1 VPRLRRGGRSSAAPL
16 QVVESH
22 QPQKHWDMQ
31 NRRVHEPR
39 VAGSAGEWL
48 LERRFGVLKSAL
60 RAIVLF
66 VLIAA
71 TAYLAFYYAP
81 VEKSMGVIQ
90 KIFYIH
96 VSSALTSFIA
106 FGICFYANL
115 RYVFTRQP
123 KSDWL
128 GVSAAEVGLAF
139 ITVVLITGPIWAK
152 PVWGIWWTWDA
163 RLTLTFVLGLLYLS
177 YLLLRSMIE
186 EPDKRAL
193 FSALFGIFAFLDVPL
208 VYFSIRWW
216 RTQHPQPV
224 ILGGPGSG
232 LEPRMRVSYLLMW
245 GALTGLLILLLGA
258 RYKLE
263 ALRANVEDLRREA
276 EVQ

>member
-1 VPRLRRGGRSSAAPL
+1 
-16 QVVESH
+16 
-22 QPQKHWDMQ
+22 M
-31 NRRVHEPR
+31 
-39 VAGSAGEWL
+39 
-48 LERRFGVLKSAL
+48 LKSII
-60 RAIVLF
+60 RAAVLF
-66 VLIAA
+66 ALIAF
-71 TAYLAFYYAP
+71 TAYLSFYYAP
-81 VEKSMGVIQ
+81 VEKSMGIIQ
-90 KIFYIH
+90 KIFYLHIACAF
-96 VSSALTSFIA
+96 SSFVA

-123 KSDWL
+123 KADWL

-139 ITVVLITGPIWAK
+139 ILVVLITGPIWAH

-163 RLTLTFVLGLLYLS
+163 RLTLTFVLGLLYVS

-224 ILGGPGSG
+224 ILGGSGSG
-232 LEPRMRVSYLLMW
+232 LDPRMRVSYLLMW
-245 GALTGLLILLLGA
+245 GALTGLLVLLLSA
-258 RYKLE
+258 RYRLE
-263 ALRANVEDLRREA
+263 ELRSSVEELRREA

>member
-1 VPRLRRGGRSSAAPL
+1 MP
-16 QVVESH
+16 
-22 QPQKHWDMQ
+22 KII
-31 NRRVHEPR
+31 
-39 VAGSAGEWL
+39 
-48 LERRFGVLKSAL
+48 L
-60 RAIVLF
+60 RAAILF
-66 VLIAA
+66 VLIAL
-71 TAYLAFYYAP
+71 TAYLAFHYAP
-81 VEKSMGVIQ
+81 VEKSMGIIQ
-90 KIFYIH
+90 KIFYLH
-96 VSSALTSFIA
+96 LPSALSSFVA
-106 FGICFYANL
+106 FAVCFYANL
-115 RYVFTRQP
+115 MYVFKRQP
-123 KSDWL
+123 KWDWL

-139 ITVVLITGPIWAK
+139 ISVVLVTGPIWAH

-163 RLTLTFVLGLLYLS
+163 RLTLTFVLWLLYIS
-177 YLLLRSMIE
+177 YLLLRSMLE

-232 LEPRMRVSYLLMW
+232 LDPRMRVSYLLVW
-245 GALTGLLILLLGA
+245 AAFTGLLVLLLNG

-263 ALRANVEDLRREA
+263 AMRASVEELRREA

>member
-1 VPRLRRGGRSSAAPL
+1 MP
-16 QVVESH
+16 
-22 QPQKHWDMQ
+22 KII
-31 NRRVHEPR
+31 
-39 VAGSAGEWL
+39 
-48 LERRFGVLKSAL
+48 L
-60 RAIVLF
+60 RAAILF
-66 VLIAA
+66 VLIAL
-71 TAYLAFYYAP
+71 TAYLAFHYAP
-81 VEKSMGVIQ
+81 VEKSMGIIQ
-90 KIFYIH
+90 KIFYLH
-96 VSSALTSFIA
+96 LPSALSSFVA
-106 FGICFYANL
+106 FAVCFYANL
-115 RYVFTRQP
+115 MYVFKRQP
-123 KSDWL
+123 KWDWL

-139 ITVVLITGPIWAK
+139 ISVVLVTGPIWAH

-163 RLTLTFVLGLLYLS
+163 RLTLTFVLWLLYIS
-177 YLLLRSMIE
+177 YLLLRSMLE

-232 LEPRMRVSYLLMW
+232 LDPRMRVSYLLVW
-245 GALTGLLILLLGA
+245 AAFTGLLILLLNG

-263 ALRANVEDLRREA
+263 AMRASVEEFRREA